1 MGTTQTRPRDAVDHL
16 RTEEDMIAYLDAV
29 LAESDPQLMIAALH
43 DIARAQGKAA
53 VAAAGLGG
61 EGHRDGTLASQSP
74 ELQAATFF
82 GWSMRLNA
90 ARNSLSDWRPQG
102 VESTWQ
108 AMTG

>member
-61 EGHRDGTLASQSP
+61 EGHRDGTPASQSP
-74 ELQAATFF
+74 EFGTVLKVMDALGLRLHVTFAP
-82 GWSMRLNA
+82 GA
-90 ARNSLSDWRPQG
+90 
-102 VESTWQ
+102 
-108 AMTG
+108 